1 MPNSGSKPRLV
12 FFGNERIATG
22 VTTEAPVLRMLI
34 AQGYDICAVVVHNT
48 VTRSRNA
55 RTLEVASIAQEHGIP
70 LISPDKPSEI
80 IDQIRSYGATAGIL
94 IAYGKI
100 IPESFIDIFP
110 FGIINIHPSLLPK
123 HRGPTPIESSILAG
137 DTETGISVMKISRQ
151 MDAGPVWTQ
160 ATLPLS
166 GTETK
171 QALADAL
178 GSLAAD
184 VLRDQLPGILDGS
197 IPALPQNDSE
207 ATYDQLI
214 DKQSGTLDTN
224 KPAIA
229 LEREI
234 RAFAMWPG
242 SRISLDGFDIT
253 VTQATALDNTPAN
266 ATSSPL
272 FVADKQLYLR
282 ASDGTLRVTMLKP
295 AGKSEMT
302 AQAFLAGYTHKL

>member
-70 LISPDKPSEI
+70 LISPDKPGEI

-137 DTETGISVMKISRQ
+137 DAETGISVMKISRQ
-151 MDAGPVWTQ
+151 MDAGPVWAQ

-171 QALADAL
+171 QALADTL

-184 VLRDQLPGILDGS
+184 VLRDRLPGILDGS

-214 DKQSGTLDTN
+214 DKQSGILDTN

>member
-151 MDAGPVWTQ
+151 MDAGPVWAQ

-171 QALADAL
+171 QALADVL

-184 VLRDQLPGILDGS
+184 VLRDRLPGILDGS

-224 KPAIA
+224 KPAMA

-282 ASDGTLRVTMLKP
+282 ASDGALRITMLKP

-302 AQAFLAGYTHKL
+302 TQAFLAGYSNKL